1 MDVETVVGQPALE
14 GHRVVGSG
22 VGCVRVSAL
31 REKSG
36 PRMTASGACASMAH
50 QSEANAARVFPSRE
64 VTAAATRAAKEVRRH
79 AREERNVGSRGIF
92 TALSPC
98 C

>member
-14 GHRVVGSG
+14 GHRVVGTG

-36 PRMTASGACASMAH
+36 PRMTASGACASMAIR
-50 QSEANAARVFPSRE
+50 ARPTRRKCSR
-64 VTAAATRAAKEVRRH
+64 VVR
-79 AREERNVGSRGIF
+79 
-92 TALSPC
+92 SPPRLPVPRKKADFMPVKNEMTGHG
-98 C
+98 